1 MKSTRCSHGHLVDSI
16 GRDVVEVRCLS
27 ERGGCFPRGNSNF
40 GAQWLV
46 RSPYAWRV
54 PVLVGESDIDDFL
67 DEEDHE
73 KISRMLHDEEME
85 MVKSW
90 GEFNDD

>member
-1 MKSTRCSHGHLVDSI
+1 M
-16 GRDVVEVRCLS
+16 
-27 ERGGCFPRGNSNF
+27 
-40 GAQWLV
+40 
-46 RSPYAWRV
+46 
-54 PVLVGESDIDDFL
+54 PVLVGESDIDDSL

>member
-1 MKSTRCSHGHLVDSI
+1 M
-16 GRDVVEVRCLS
+16 
-27 ERGGCFPRGNSNF
+27 
-40 GAQWLV
+40 
-46 RSPYAWRV
+46 
-54 PVLVGESDIDDFL
+54 LVGESDIDDFL

-73 KISRMLHDEEME
+73 EISRMLHDEEME